1 MSPQIQEI
9 IIKQKTI
16 EFQAKQFLFISKH
29 QTTWI
34 VQLTLEIWCNKEYDK
49 NVHIHHKTFINNF
62 LTIHNKMLTSSQ
74 FLTSG
79 SKIKKKSSTLIPST
93 HQSLKANIS
102 KDLLISQEST
112 RQLLIKDSEEY
123 ESEED
128 EEKLD
133 CVICIGSTGK
143 KLSKVWYLF

>member
-1 MSPQIQEI
+1 MSPQIQKI
-9 IIKQKTI
+9 IIKHTST
-16 EFQAKQFLFISKH
+16 EFQAKQFLFISKY

-79 SKIKKKSSTLIPST
+79 SKIKKKSSLIPST

-102 KDLLISQEST
+102 KDFLISQEST

-143 KLSKVWYLF
+143 KLSKMWYLS

>member
-1 MSPQIQEI
+1 MSPQIQKI
-9 IIKQKTI
+9 IIKHTST

-62 LTIHNKMLTSSQ
+62 LIIHNKMLTSSQ

-79 SKIKKKSSTLIPST
+79 SKIKKKSSLIPST

-102 KDLLISQEST
+102 KDFLISQEST

-123 ESEED
+123 FTAMYEAHQLGSFGL
-128 EEKLD
+128 KLLYFYP
-133 CVICIGSTGK
+133 SR
-143 KLSKVWYLF
+143 S